1 MMKKLLFLCLA
12 WSYSIMGTTQTTII
26 TTTVESIEE
35 DSPSIGLN
43 SEVSYTMMEHNQDLR
58 KVEAFMEHK
67 SNGSIADRSLS
78 FGFNVVGILDY
89 QDSNRDSKF
98 GYLMRH
104 PTANNQI
111 GETTSEAVIHS
122 SQLSMIGSINS
133 WLSAYGELL
142 YSPEQSF
149 GSGTITSLGRNQIEF
164 RKGILFVG
172 NLDNFPVFAA
182 LGKMDIA
189 FGQMGSVSPFTNTS
203 MWHAFGPLAYGLQV
217 GFKKYGLSVNLSA
230 IQGGSQFRAANVT
243 NNGTAV
249 PNKLNNY
256 AADLSYT
263 LDINSDISL
272 TAGASYLKGSTYC
285 HDFPVT
291 HFFPCAET
299 NSATAFYGNIQ
310 YSNKLFLKGGY
321 VITDDVWPGTF
332 NPAIPEFAASK
343 VSSLDLGLKYTLNPD
358 ADVAWSLSGEFSN
371 FVAGPTGSP
380 WERQN
385 QLVIGI
391 NAQVEKTNRLF
402 LEFVKVDGFSPLN
415 FISGG
420 NDPMDPTFT
429 HSDKDAR
436 SLVFVLGGM
445 LSI

>member
-1 MMKKLLFLCLA
+1 MMKKLLILCFAL
-12 WSYSIMGTTQTTII
+12 SYSIIGSTQTTII
-26 TTTVESIEE
+26 TTTVETIEE

-104 PTANNQI
+104 PTSNNQI

-122 SQLSMIGSINS
+122 AQLSMISSINS

-172 NLDNFPVFAA
+172 NLEKFPVFAA

-217 GFKKYGLSVNLSA
+217 GFKKYGLSINLSA

-243 NNGTAV
+243 NNGTSV
-249 PNKLNNY
+249 PNMLNNY

-263 LDINSDISL
+263 LDISNDISF
-272 TAGASYLKGSTYC
+272 TAGASYLKGTTYC
-285 HDFPVT
+285 HSFPVT
-291 HFFPCAET
+291 HFNPCEET
-299 NSATAFYGNIQ
+299 NSATTFYGNLR

-332 NPAIPEFAASK
+332 NPALPEFAASK
-343 VSSLDLGLKYTLNPD
+343 VSSLDLGVRYTINPD
-358 ADVAWSLSGEFSN
+358 AEVAWSISGEFSN
-371 FVAGPTGSP
+371 FIAGPEGSP

-420 NDPMDPTFT
+420 NNPADPTFT